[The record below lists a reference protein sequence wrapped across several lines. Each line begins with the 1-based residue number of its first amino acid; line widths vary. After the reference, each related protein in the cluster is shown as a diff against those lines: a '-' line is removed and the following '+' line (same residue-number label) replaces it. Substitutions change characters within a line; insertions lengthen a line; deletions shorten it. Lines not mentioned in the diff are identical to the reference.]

1 MCDIK
6 YKNSNYNFAYRV
18 SALIFNKEKTQILL
32 FYGND
37 TNFYMLPGG
46 KVKELE
52 KSNEAIKR
60 EIQEEI
66 GWKDLKFDF
75 IGVSEEIVKSN
86 KENIQELTLTYKS
99 IYDGKILD
107 KTFKGIESDWINFEW
122 VKIEEIDKYE
132 IHPTKI
138 KDFIKNEKQTNHIIE
153 EIID

>member
-18 SALIFNKEKTQILL
+18 SALIFNKEKTKILL

-86 KENIQELTLTYKS
+86 KANIQEITLTYKS
-99 IYDGKILD
+99 
-107 KTFKGIESDWINFEW
+107 
-122 VKIEEIDKYE
+122 
-132 IHPTKI
+132 
-138 KDFIKNEKQTNHIIE
+138 
-153 EIID
+153 

>member
-18 SALIFNKEKTQILL
+18 SALIFNKEKTKILL

-66 GWKDLKFDF
+66 GWKDLK
-75 IGVSEEIVKSN
+75 K
-86 KENIQELTLTYKS
+86 
-99 IYDGKILD
+99 
-107 KTFKGIESDWINFEW
+107 KGERI
-122 VKIEEIDKYE
+122 
-132 IHPTKI
+132 
-138 KDFIKNEKQTNHIIE
+138 
-153 EIID
+153 

>member
-18 SALIFNKEKTQILL
+18 SALIFNKEKTKILL

-66 GWKDLKFDF
+66 G
-75 IGVSEEIVKSN
+75 
-86 KENIQELTLTYKS
+86 
-99 IYDGKILD
+99 
-107 KTFKGIESDWINFEW
+107 
-122 VKIEEIDKYE
+122 
-132 IHPTKI
+132 
-138 KDFIKNEKQTNHIIE
+138 
-153 EIID
+153 

>member
-6 YKNSNYNFAYRV
+6 YKNSNYNFVYRV
-18 SALIFNKEKTQILL
+18 SALIFNKEKTKILL

-66 GWKDLKFDF
+66 G
-75 IGVSEEIVKSN
+75 
-86 KENIQELTLTYKS
+86 
-99 IYDGKILD
+99 
-107 KTFKGIESDWINFEW
+107 
-122 VKIEEIDKYE
+122 
-132 IHPTKI
+132 
-138 KDFIKNEKQTNHIIE
+138 
-153 EIID
+153 

>member
-6 YKNSNYNFAYRV
+6 YKNNNYNFAYRV
-18 SALIFNKEKTQILL
+18 SALIFNKEKTKILL

-37 TNFYMLPGG
+37 TNFYMLLGG

-52 KSNEAIKR
+52 KSIEAIKR
-60 EIQEEI
+60 ETREEI

-86 KENIQELTLTYKS
+86 KTNIQEITLTYKS

-138 KDFIKNEKQTNHIIE
+138 KDFIKNEEPTNHIIE
-153 EIID
+153 EIIM

>member
-6 YKNSNYNFAYRV
+6 YKNSNYNFVYRV
-18 SALIFNKEKTQILL
+18 SALIFNKEKTKILL

-60 EIQEEI
+60 EIREEI

-86 KENIQELTLTYKS
+86 KANIQEITLTYKS

-132 IHPTKI
+132 IHPTQI

-153 EIID
+153 EIIM